1 MVFESIINSKTAI
14 YICSLLAI
22 LLICE
27 LLYFRI
33 ANLFQI
39 GAKVTQRSSHKE
51 YQLTGGGII
60 FFVSVVISY
69 FWHHQPTDT
78 VFIGAI
84 ILATISFIDD
94 IKNISPFLRLLIQSI
109 IVFCT
114 FYYII
119 KWGYIDIFIVV
130 FVCGIGFINAFNF
143 MDGIDGITAGYSLV
157 TLGSI
162 FYAFSGIAYAPDSL
176 ILSLLCATIIFGFYN
191 FRKRAVCFSGD
202 VGSIVMGFMILYL
215 IVELIWTR
223 SDATYIVFLIVYGID
238 TVFTIIQR
246 LFMGENIFM
255 PHRHHLYQ
263 VFANQWG
270 ISHYK
275 IALGYSLS
283 QLAINIVYFTIPQD
297 LKWTYVISVVLLLST
312 IYFISKRSSRS
323 LSN

>member
-1 MVFESIINSKTAI
+1 MVFESILNSKTVI
-14 YICSLLAI
+14 YVCSLSAI
-22 LLICE
+22 LLISE

-33 ANLFQI
+33 ANRFQI

-60 FFVSVVISY
+60 FFISVVISY
-69 FWHHQPTDT
+69 FWHQQPSNTI
-78 VFIGAI
+78 FIGAT
-84 ILATISFIDD
+84 ILAAISFIDD
-94 IKNISPFLRLLIQSI
+94 IKNISPFLRLFIQSI
-109 IVFCT
+109 IVFCS
-114 FYYII
+114 FWHII
-119 KWGYIDIFIVV
+119 EWGYIDIFIVV
-130 FVCGIGFINAFNF
+130 FVCGVGFINAYNF
-143 MDGIDGITAGYSLV
+143 MDGIDGIAAGYSLV

-162 FYAFSGIAYAPDSL
+162 FYAFLDTVSAPHYL
-176 ILSLLCATIIFGFYN
+176 ILSLLIATIIFGYYN
-191 FRKRAVCFSGD
+191 FRKSSVCFCGD
-202 VGSIVMGFMILYL
+202 VGSIVMGFLVLYL
-215 IVELIWTR
+215 IVELIWTK

-275 IALGYSLS
+275 IALGYTLT
-283 QLAINIVYFTIPQD
+283 QLAINIAYFTVPKD
-297 LKWTYVISVVLLLST
+297 LKWTYVISVILLLST